1 MNAQQYENLLVEIDG
16 PTAIVTINRPKALNA
31 LNPTTI
37 RELAACIRS
46 LRDEPEVRAIILTG
60 AGDRAFVAGAD
71 IAAMVA
77 MSTIDALAFS
87 RLGHDTLRMLEE
99 IEKPVIAAVN
109 GFALGG
115 GCELALACDIILAS
129 ERARFGQPEVKL
141 GIMPGFG
148 GTQRLGRR
156 VGLGAA
162 RLLIYTG
169 EAIDAKEA
177 ERIGLAD
184 RVVPPDQLLAAAKEV
199 AASVT
204 EKAPLAISAAK
215 QAILHG
221 ADMDLANA
229 NAFEAESFARLFATR
244 DQEEGMAAFLEKR
257 NPVFT
262 GE

>member
-1 MNAQQYENLLVEIDG
+1 MNAPQYENLLVEIDG
-16 PTAIVTINRPKALNA
+16 PAAVVTINRPKALNA
-31 LNPTTI
+31 LNPTTV
-37 RELAACIRS
+37 RELADFARS
-46 LRDEPEVRAIILTG
+46 VRDESQVRAIILTG

-71 IAAMVA
+71 IGAMVA
-77 MSTIDALAFS
+77 MSTVDALAFS
-87 RLGHDTLRMLEE
+87 RLGHDALRMLEE
-99 IEKPVIAAVN
+99 LEKPVIAAVN

-141 GIMPGFG
+141 GITPGFG

-169 EAIDAKEA
+169 EVIDAEEA
-177 ERIGLAD
+177 QRIGLAD
-184 RVVPPDQLLAAAKEV
+184 RVVPPDQLLATAQEV
-199 AASVT
+199 AASIA

-215 QAILHG
+215 QAILRG

-229 NAFEAESFARLFATR
+229 NSFEAESFARLFATR
-244 DQEEGMAAFLEKR
+244 DQEEGMTAFLEKR
-257 NPVFT
+257 DPVFT